1 MKDEYRHYLTYS
13 LKPAVD
19 RCLMFG
25 DEVALKDVLTK
36 GQVGLC
42 ANYELPPQEAA
53 QLITEYVKEQYP
65 GIIEPQP
72 LNSSNA

>member
-1 MKDEYRHYLTYS
+1 MKDEHRHYLTYS

-25 DEVALKDVLTK
+25 DDSLLKDILTK

-42 ANYELPPQEAA
+42 MNFELPPQESA
-53 QLITEYVKEQYP
+53 QLITEYIREQYP
-65 GIIEPQP
+65 GMLE
-72 LNSSNA
+72 NE